1 MKHSIW
7 IALPLAAALVAP
19 VYAQQNTSNSS
30 QTPPAATQSSD
41 QPASQTNQAPPS
53 SDQSNQS
60 TQTTQ
65 TTSADQN
72 QAHEPLQAERHEGF
86 WGKIN
91 PMARKKYVQRQMEP
105 IRNRVNELDELTA
118 ANGKA
123 IKDVDARSQEG
134 IRQATARANEAD
146 QHAIDA
152 GNRAQAADQTAQ
164 QANTRLQTVQQVV
177 TNIDQYQ
184 PATQTEIR
192 LRPGQVVLSK
202 KAKEALD
209 QMAETVKGQNAYLF
223 EVQGFSSGKGATAIE
238 NSQHVAQS
246 VVRYLV
252 LNHDI
257 PVYRIYVLGMGNA
270 PVPTSVESG
279 KAHRATNGGRVE
291 ISLLKNPHLAE
302 LASAGPLQTPGAAP
316 NTNTASQGGLS
327 GTTMQPAQAPG
338 TGSTTNSQQPAS
350 NLNAPASPEPRQ
362 QTVPQ
367 QQAPPPPR

>member
-1 MKHSIW
+1 MKHRIW

-19 VYAQQNTSNSS
+19 VYAQQDNTDSKQN
-30 QTPPAATQSSD
+30 PPAATQSSD
-41 QPASQTNQAPPS
+41 QPASQMNQAPPS
-53 SDQSNQS
+53 SAQS
-60 TQTTQ
+60 TQASQTTQ
-65 TTSADQN
+65 ATPAGQTQV
-72 QAHEPLQAERHEGF
+72 HEPLQAERHEGF
-86 WGKIN
+86 WGKLN

-118 ANGKA
+118 TNGKA

-134 IRQATARANEAD
+134 IRLATARANEAD

-164 QANTRLQTVQQVV
+164 QANVRLQTVQQVV

-202 KAKEALD
+202 KAKDALD

-270 PVPTSVESG
+270 PVPASAEGG
-279 KAHRATNGGRVE
+279 KARRTTNGGRVE

-302 LASAGPLQTPGAAP
+302 LGSASALQTPGAAP
-316 NTNTASQGGLS
+316 NTNSASQGGVS
-327 GTTMQPAQAPG
+327 GTTMQPAQAPAAS
-338 TGSTTNSQQPAS
+338 STVNSQLPAS
-350 NLNAPASPEPRQ
+350 NMNAPASPEPK
-362 QTVPQ
+362 Q
-367 QQAPPPPR
+367 QQAPPPQR